1 VVNFPGV
8 TSMKYFPS
16 SLTWNATI
24 TK

>member
-1 VVNFPGV
+1 VNFPGV